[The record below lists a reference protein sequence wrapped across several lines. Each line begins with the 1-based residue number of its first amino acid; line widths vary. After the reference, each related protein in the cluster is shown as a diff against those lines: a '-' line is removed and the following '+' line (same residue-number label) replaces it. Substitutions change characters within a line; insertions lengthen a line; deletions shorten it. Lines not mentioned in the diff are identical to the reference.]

1 MCCCTL
7 INPHLLQQR
16 RKTNCVTLDAYMH
29 MCSVHGLVPNR
40 NCHWNEKRRR
50 KSSCVSK
57 CAQTSEINLHRQM
70 LYYLV
75 CMCVCLSM
83 SVLVYVLC
91 VCMPFLLGLE
101 HYINPREAESVSMA
115 THPSSIPPP
124 VESEMKGFIRR
135 KGKKAASDWKREIR
149 VWKEREN

>member
-1 MCCCTL
+1 M
-7 INPHLLQQR
+7 
-16 RKTNCVTLDAYMH
+16 
-29 MCSVHGLVPNR
+29 
-40 NCHWNEKRRR
+40 
-50 KSSCVSK
+50 SK

-124 VESEMKGFIRR
+124 VESEMKGFIGR

-149 VWKEREN
+149 VKRERKLRDGDREEELHE

>member
-1 MCCCTL
+1 MRICTSAVCMDL
-7 INPHLLQQR
+7 YQI
-16 RKTNCVTLDAYMH
+16 
-29 MCSVHGLVPNR
+29 
-40 NCHWNEKRRR
+40 CHWNEKRWR

-57 CAQTSEINLHRQM
+57 CAQNSEINLHRQM

-91 VCMPFLLGLE
+91 VCMSFLLGSE

-135 KGKKAASDWKREIR
+135 KGKKAASDWKREISVKR
-149 VWKEREN
+149 ERKLRDGDREEELHKWKGKWRRKGWHDE